1 MQERKLIGMD
11 GADATVAT
19 PAIVAG
25 GFVFVSAVGPTAT
38 DGHFAADIA
47 TQTRQALDRL
57 GAVLVAAGSSMA
69 QAVAV
74 TVYLHDATDFA
85 AMNDIYRVAFSD
97 KPPTRTTLGAD
108 LPSGMLIMVS
118 AVAVPNGAP
127 REVLHP
133 AGWIKSPRPYSYIVR
148 ANGLVFFSG
157 LVSRRGTDD
166 QVVPG
171 PVSTQAQTILANAGV
186 LLRTAGLTYDHVV
199 SARVFITDD
208 SFFEAMND
216 EYRKVFTNDPPAR
229 ATAVASLM
237 GNEATVEITLIAADA
252 EKQVVGP
259 AVAPSLPLS
268 TGVRAGDFLFL
279 SGVLGNTDANADDVV
294 AQTREVFNRIH
305 RTLDGVGLS
314 FSHVVDNLV
323 YVTDI
328 WQQKR
333 IDELSREAF
342 PIDPPARTMVG
353 AKLVTRAGLIE
364 MMMTLVSR

>member
-1 MQERKLIGMD
+1 MQERKLIGTD
-11 GADATVAT
+11 GSNAGSAT

-38 DGHFAADIA
+38 DGHFSADVQV
-47 TQTRQALDRL
+47 QTRQALERL
-57 GAVLVAAGSSMA
+57 GAILDAAGSSVG

-74 TVYLHDATDFA
+74 TVYLRDARDFNM
-85 AMNDIYRVAFSD
+85 MNDVYRGVFME
-97 KPPTRTTLGAD
+97 KPPTRTTVGVD
-108 LPSGMLIMVS
+108 LPSGISIMVS

-133 AGWIKSPRPYSYIVR
+133 AGWMKSPRPYSYIVR
-148 ANGLVFFSG
+148 ANGFVFFSG

-171 PVSTQAQTILANAGV
+171 PMSVQTQTVLQNAGV
-186 LLRTAGLTYDHVV
+186 LLKTAGLTTEHVV
-199 SARVFITDD
+199 SARVFLTD
-208 SFFEAMND
+208 SSYFEAMND
-216 EYRKVFTNDPPAR
+216 EYRNFFTTDPPAR

-237 GNEATVEITLIAADA
+237 GSENAVEITLIATDGT
-252 EKQVVGP
+252 KQVVGP

-279 SGVLGNTDANADDVV
+279 SGVLGNTDTNSDDL
-294 AQTREVFNRIH
+294 ASQTREVFNRIH
-305 RTLDGVGLS
+305 HTLDGLGLS

-333 IDELSREAF
+333 VDELSREAF
-342 PIDPPARTMVG
+342 PIDPPAQTMVG